1 MLDRSQK
8 SVLGKGKVQQRTYA
22 EVVEFLNKNWW
33 AKEPTVATFK
43 AAQALNKAVGN
54 PASKVNSIAIAG
66 TNGKSLTAH
75 YATKLMQEEGLQVGT
90 LYAPH
95 ILTYNE
101 RFVLNGTQINNK
113 LFTELANEVLN
124 AAVSE
129 KLEVG
134 SYEVLTV
141 MAALYFAQSKVDVA
155 LMEAS
160 SNNGYDAIGICRP
173 KVVAVTRIT
182 EFGDEVDGPQAKAAI
197 DALMPLVDANSWV
210 ATADQN
216 KNNTQHLQLSI
227 VAKQANWAMP
237 IRKLAPLNYPFEQL
251 HGRCAALAERIC
263 QLFAQSVLIDKI
275 DSSKSLLIKEK
286 GQRGRPS
293 LKAKLRA
300 QLNPRKTMAQFW
312 KETSHS
318 LPCRF
323 NVLEKEKPTV
333 LLDNA
338 SNVDALQNLLLGIR
352 LLHYQRPLKGL
363 CIIMGAQSDSFRN
376 EEFLRQARY
385 FFKKTSGE
393 LLLCP
398 VGNGVAGTH
407 EQSSWDVEK
416 VINDV
421 KAMKIKS
428 RGFKSFAQ
436 AFEYAKSAVD
446 EKHGLVVVAGS
457 NSVINEYWKT
467 KNVKKLS

>member
-1 MLDRSQK
+1 MLNRSK
-8 SVLGKGKVQQRTYA
+8 ASAPSKGLGKQRTYA

-33 AKEPTVATFK
+33 PQEQNTKSLN

-54 PASKVNSIAIAG
+54 PAGKIKTIALTG

-75 YATKLMQEEGLQVGT
+75 YATRLLQEEGLKVGI

-101 RFVLNGTQINNK
+101 RFVLDGQPIANK

-124 AAVSE
+124 AAQNE
-129 KLEVG
+129 KIEVG
-134 SYEVLTV
+134 SYEVITV
-141 MAALYFAQSKVDVA
+141 MAALYFAQSKVAVA
-155 LMEAS
+155 LLEAT
-160 SNNGYDAIGICRP
+160 SNSGYDAIGICRP
-173 KVVAVTRIT
+173 KVIAVTRIT
-182 EFGDEVDGPQAKAAI
+182 GFGQEVDGPEAKAAI
-197 DALMPLVDANSWV
+197 DNLMHLIDADSWV

-216 KNNTQHLQLSI
+216 KSNTQHLQKGVLL
-227 VAKQANWAMP
+227 KNANWAMP

-263 QLFAQSVLIDKI
+263 QLFAQSELKDTI

-293 LKAKLRA
+293 LKAKLQA
-300 QLNPRKTMAQFW
+300 QLNPKKTLTQFW
-312 KETSHS
+312 KETAHS
-318 LPCRF
+318 LACRF
-323 NVLEKEKPTV
+323 GLLDKEKPTV

-338 SNVDALQNLLLGIR
+338 SNVDSFQNLLLGIR

-363 CIIMGAQSDSFRN
+363 CIIMAAEAESFKN

-398 VGNGVAGTH
+398 ITQQVDGTY
-407 EQSSWDVEK
+407 EDSSWNVDK

-428 RGFKSFAQ
+428 RSFKNFTE
-436 AFEYAKSAVD
+436 AFKYAKAAVD
-446 EKHGLVVVAGS
+446 ERYGLIVVTGS
-457 NSVINEYWKT
+457 NSVIGDYWKM
-467 KNVKKLS
+467 KDIKKLS